1 MASFDCGSDDARGD
15 QGDGK
20 RTPARGLPGEQGVQA
35 EVLER
40 GEHRGDVAVGQAADA
55 GEDVL
60 GVDERFT
67 AEDTPH
73 GLDGRVRQLGE
84 VGERAFL
91 DAAAFPV
98 GLAEQDGGWG

>member
-1 MASFDCGSDDARGD
+1 MASFDCGSMTRAAIRATASARQREGC
-15 QGDGK
+15 
-20 RTPARGLPGEQGVQA
+20 PGEQGVQA